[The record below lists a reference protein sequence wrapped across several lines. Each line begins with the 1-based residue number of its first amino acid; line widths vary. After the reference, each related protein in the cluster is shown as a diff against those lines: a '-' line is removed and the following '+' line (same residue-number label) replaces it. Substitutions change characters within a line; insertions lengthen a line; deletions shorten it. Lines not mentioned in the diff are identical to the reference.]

1 MTAAAV
7 DDYTFAAAG
16 PVFAVS
22 RGARVILTLN
32 LAVPL
37 DRVAEWFRID
47 DADPLASYEAYLSG
61 VMLEPDAEKVRK
73 LAADDGVL
81 ALVVVREWAD
91 ALGARLPKL
100 RAAGGSGGSIEPTSS
115 PTSGE
120 GGDSEVPTP

>member
-1 MTAAAV
+1 MTAAA

-16 PVFAVS
+16 PVFTVS
-22 RGARVILTLN
+22 RGAKVILTLN

-37 DRVAEWFRID
+37 ERVAEWFRID
-47 DADPLASYEAYLSG
+47 DRDPLASYEAYLSG
-61 VMLEPDAEKVRK
+61 VMLEPDVEQVRK

-100 RAAGGSGGSIEPTSS
+100 RAAGGSGGSIEPNSS

-120 GGDSEVPTP
+120 AGESDPSTS